1 MPNLSLCSI
10 QWKMPTNTPN
20 SSGDL
25 RADPVDSK
33 AILLERGEK
42 QELFL
47 WFTWWGS
54 SQPQEYAPFIR
65 QELKWQ
71 CSNRIPLLHQKRVV
85 RRKLR
90 RKKDAQR
97 NPFQNHQFQLGGKTG
112 QPFYRQSPFLAAI
125 VKQIITVQTTKL
137 WLHLFVKI
145 CVIFL
150 CGFFL
155 ASSVSS
161 PSTPPQLFEF
171 PQESIKVTVTVP
183 MRL

>member
-10 QWKMPTNTPN
+10 QWEMPTNTFLQLPIHLEIW
-20 SSGDL
+20 GQ
-25 RADPVDSK
+25 
-33 AILLERGEK
+33 ILLTAKQFFWREERGEK

-47 WFTWWGS
+47 WFTWRGS

-71 CSNRIPLLHQKRVV
+71 CSNRIPLLHQKRMV

-125 VKQIITVQTTKL
+125 VKQIITLQTKRYVL
-137 WLHLFVKI
+137 SF
-145 CVIFL
+145 
-150 CGFFL
+150 
-155 ASSVSS
+155 
-161 PSTPPQLFEF
+161 FEF
-171 PQESIKVTVTVP
+171 FFS
-183 MRL
+183 